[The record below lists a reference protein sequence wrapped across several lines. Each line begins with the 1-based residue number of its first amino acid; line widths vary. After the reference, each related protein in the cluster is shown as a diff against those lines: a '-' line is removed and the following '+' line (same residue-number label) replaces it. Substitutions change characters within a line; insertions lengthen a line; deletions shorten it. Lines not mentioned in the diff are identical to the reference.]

1 MRYSLGGTA
10 INGVDYETLSG
21 SVTIPDGASSVTV
34 VVRPIDD
41 RKIEIAEL
49 VILTLIPDE
58 AYTIGLLSTA
68 TVTILDNDLL

>member
-1 MRYSLGGTA
+1 M
-10 INGVDYETLSG
+10 
-21 SVTIPDGASSVTV
+21 TIPAGASSVTV